1 MYGDNAKTL
10 NPMSRAEK
18 QQRQRAR
25 IENAC
30 GLIEVQLEAAR
41 SGTHA
46 KREDALR
53 RMLGTLLLCLPRD
66 LAREK
71 KEQFVTNFLQSVYDD
86 ADEFYDMPH
95 ISVDGDL
102 VNVQGNFSLRKLSK
116 RFMW

>member
-46 KREDALR
+46 KREDALPSI
-53 RMLGTLLLCLPRD
+53 LYGATGY
-66 LAREK
+66 A
-71 KEQFVTNFLQSVYDD
+71 
-86 ADEFYDMPH
+86 
-95 ISVDGDL
+95 
-102 VNVQGNFSLRKLSK
+102 
-116 RFMW
+116 